1 MSMSPDGGGSGGG
14 GGGKNGGAGGALV
27 DGDEGSY
34 SGSDGADLVPAGCTV
49 TFAKNAGD
57 IANGGGN
64 GAVVFSW

>member
-14 GGGKNGGAGGALV
+14 GGGNNGGAGGALV
-27 DGDEGSY
+27 DGDSGSY

-49 TFAKNAGD
+49 TSATNAGD
-57 IANGGGN
+57 IASSGGN